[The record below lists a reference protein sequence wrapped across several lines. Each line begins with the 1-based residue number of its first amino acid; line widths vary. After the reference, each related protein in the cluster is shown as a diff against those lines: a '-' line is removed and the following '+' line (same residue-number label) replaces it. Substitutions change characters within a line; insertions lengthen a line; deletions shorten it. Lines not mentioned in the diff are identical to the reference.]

1 MRPVISGIG
10 NEQHKL
16 DRKLCK
22 IQILHLGTISPSN
35 IKDSGEPPKQVKKR
49 RHKKKYIWLV

>member
-10 NEQHKL
+10 NEQQKL

-49 RHKKKYIWLV
+49 RHKIYIYG